1 MAAASY
7 KIFVRRILGTGGPG
21 AFEWIKSAQFFSD
34 PEGSSLAEKQPMS
47 LVRPKMIGYRNA
59 LWIVTWIDCQTATYY
74 LQIHQIE
81 DSSTIGSIILQRI
94 SKTDECHG
102 PSFVGYPRS
111 IIYCGGKI
119 LSREVI
125 SNLCCSSLLSIA
137 WVLRLRGK
145 LTS

>member
-1 MAAASY
+1 MAAVSY

-47 LVRPKMIGYRNA
+47 FARPKMIGYRNA

-94 SKTDECHG
+94 SKTDECATA
-102 PSFVGYPRS
+102 P
-111 IIYCGGKI
+111 
-119 LSREVI
+119 
-125 SNLCCSSLLSIA
+125 LLWAIQDPLYIA
-137 WVLRLRGK
+137 VVRF
-145 LTS
+145 